1 MSFPNLVPV
10 PSLGLSLPPLPPYQK
25 WALNRDTNSIVLIEF
40 VYDKDTT
47 LTNQSVAQNSST
59 ESVLLFN
66 TTLQESL
73 SLINSQLQTFEN
85 RLNVL
90 ESTITSITSFS
101 IANTGT
107 T

>member
-47 LTNQSVAQNSST
+47 LANQSAAQNSST

>member
-25 WALNRDTNSIVLIEF
+25 WALNKDTNSIVLIEF

-47 LTNQSVAQNSST
+47 LANQSAAQNSST

>member
-47 LTNQSVAQNSST
+47 LANQSVAQNSST

-90 ESTITSITSFS
+90 ESTISSITSFS